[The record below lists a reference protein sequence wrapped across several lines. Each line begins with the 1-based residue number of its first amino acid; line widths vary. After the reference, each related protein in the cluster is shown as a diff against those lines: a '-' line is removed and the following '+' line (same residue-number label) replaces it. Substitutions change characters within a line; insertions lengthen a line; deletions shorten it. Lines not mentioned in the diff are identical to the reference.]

1 MAHPVISD
9 KNLIKAMRSTGGAIA
24 AVAQIFGISPR
35 TLQRRLD
42 KMEPF
47 SLQPELTAEERKNML
62 IKYTILKKALA
73 GDGRCCVLWLKNMGW
88 GREIVEPK
96 LKNKSDQK

>member
-1 MAHPVISD
+1 MGRPVIPD
-9 KNLIKAMRSTGGAIA
+9 EDLIKAMRSTGGAMA

-42 KMEPF
+42 KMRPF
-47 SLQPELTAEERKNML
+47 SLQPELTAEERQNIQ

-73 GDGRCCVLWLKNMGW
+73 GDGRCCIFWLKNIGW

-96 LKNKSDQK
+96 LINRSDHR